1 MALQSLRARV
11 GPLLNKLEST
21 VKPAYNATEKVVVE
35 QYDKILKGGEQYVV
49 KDPAE
54 ADKLLKKWFYT
65 NLSRIPSGIKQ
76 VDHEWSSVK
85 NKLAQ
90 RKDLPLTEV
99 GMYALFAAEIYA
111 WFVVGE
117 IAGRG
122 FTISGYKI

>member
-65 NLSRIPSGIKQ
+65 NLSRSATLESIEDMLLRLAPG
-76 VDHEWSSVK
+76 VD
-85 NKLAQ
+85 
-90 RKDLPLTEV
+90 
-99 GMYALFAAEIYA
+99 
-111 WFVVGE
+111 
-117 IAGRG
+117 
-122 FTISGYKI
+122 

>member
-1 MALQSLRARV
+1 MAQSLRARL
-11 GPLLNKLEST
+11 GPLMSKLEGT

-65 NLSRIPSGIKQ
+65 NLSRIPAGIKQ
-76 VDHEWSSVK
+76 VDHEWGSVK
-85 NKLAQ
+85 SKLAQ
-90 RKDLPLTEV
+90 RHDLPLTEV
-99 GMYALFAAEIYA
+99 GMYALFVAEVYA

-122 FTISGYKI
+122 FTVSGYKI

>member
-65 NLSRIPSGIKQ
+65 NLSRWAMLEITEGMWLRQ
-76 VDHEWSSVK
+76 TNGDH
-85 NKLAQ
+85 
-90 RKDLPLTEV
+90 
-99 GMYALFAAEIYA
+99 
-111 WFVVGE
+111 
-117 IAGRG
+117 
-122 FTISGYKI
+122 